1 VSGCV
6 LKACRLYARFNFRS
20 SFASA
25 RDRPN
30 TLAAFEFPSLVRISF
45 FIIVTLF
52 LLPLVLLIEYDE
64 TETETPNVVVLWPR
78 PDGGNFPNEHFP
90 KNPPPPFEEEEE
102 EQHAKAVLVVAL
114 VLPKVAAQVKAA
126 APPTTTT
133 ETIVLKA
140 LLSFLHYSAKE
151 NQK

>member
-1 VSGCV
+1 MSGCV
-6 LKACRLYARFNFRS
+6 LKACRLYARFNFHS

-30 TLAAFEFPSLVRISF
+30 TLAAFEFPSVVRISF
-45 FIIVTLF
+45 FIVTLF
-52 LLPLVLLIEYDE
+52 LLPLVLLLDDDE
-64 TETETPNVVVLWPR
+64 TDETETPNVVVLWPR

-90 KNPPPPFEEEEE
+90 KNPPPPCEEEE

-114 VLPKVAAQVKAA
+114 VLPKVAARVKAA
-126 APPTTTT
+126 APPTTT
-133 ETIVLKA
+133 ETIVKA
-140 LLSFLHYSAKE
+140 LLSFLNYSAKE

>member
-30 TLAAFEFPSLVRISF
+30 TLAAFEFPSVVRISF
-45 FIIVTLF
+45 FIVNLF
-52 LLPLVLLIEYDE
+52 LLPLVLLLDDDE

-78 PDGGNFPNEHFP
+78 PGGNFPNEHFP
-90 KNPPPPFEEEEE
+90 KNPPPPEEE
-102 EQHAKAVLVVAL
+102 EQHAAVLVVAL
-114 VLPKVAAQVKAA
+114 VLPKVAAHVKAAA
-126 APPTTTT
+126 APPTTT
-133 ETIVLKA
+133 ETIVFKA
-140 LLSFLHYSAKE
+140 LLSFLHYSTKE

>member
-30 TLAAFEFPSLVRISF
+30 TLAAFEFPSVVRISF
-45 FIIVTLF
+45 FIIVSNL
-52 LLPLVLLIEYDE
+52 LLPLALLLDDE

-78 PDGGNFPNEHFP
+78 PGGNFPNEHFP
-90 KNPPPPFEEEEE
+90 NPPPEE
-102 EQHAKAVLVVAL
+102 EQRAVVVVVAF
-114 VLPKVAAQVKAA
+114 VLPEAAVKA
-126 APPTTTT
+126 PTT
-133 ETIVLKA
+133 ETIVCVVVRA
-140 LLSFLHYSAKE
+140 LLSF
-151 NQK
+151 Q

>member
-30 TLAAFEFPSLVRISF
+30 TLAAFEFPSVVRISF
-45 FIIVTLF
+45 FIIVVSTLL
-52 LLPLVLLIEYDE
+52 LLPLVLLLDDDE
-64 TETETPNVVVLWPR
+64 TDETETPNVVVLWPR

-90 KNPPPPFEEEEE
+90 KNPPPPEEE
-102 EQHAKAVLVVAL
+102 EQHAAVLVVAL
-114 VLPKVAAQVKAA
+114 VLPKVAAHVKAA
-126 APPTTTT
+126 APPTTT
-133 ETIVLKA
+133 ETIVEA

>member
-30 TLAAFEFPSLVRISF
+30 TLAAFEFPSVVRISF
-45 FIIVTLF
+45 FIVTLF

-140 LLSFLHYSAKE
+140 LLSFLH
-151 NQK
+151 

>member
-30 TLAAFEFPSLVRISF
+30 TLAAFEFPSVVRISF
-45 FIIVTLF
+45 FIIVRTL
-52 LLPLVLLIEYDE
+52 LL
-64 TETETPNVVVLWPR
+64 R
-78 PDGGNFPNEHFP
+78 PGGNFPNEHFP
-90 KNPPPPFEEEEE
+90 PNNPPPPEEE
-102 EQHAKAVLVVAL
+102 EQHAAVLVVVAL
-114 VLPKVAAQVKAA
+114 VLPKVAARVKAA
-126 APPTTTT
+126 APPTTT
-133 ETIVLKA
+133 ETIVRKA
-140 LLSFLHYSAKE
+140 LLSFLNDDSGE

>member
-45 FIIVTLF
+45 FIVTLF

-64 TETETPNVVVLWPR
+64 TDETETPNVVVLWPR

-102 EQHAKAVLVVAL
+102 QHAKAVLVVAL

-126 APPTTTT
+126 AAPPPTTT
-133 ETIVLKA
+133 ETIVKA
-140 LLSFLHYSAKE
+140 LLSFLHYSTKE

>member
-30 TLAAFEFPSLVRISF
+30 TLAAFEFPSVVRISF
-45 FIIVTLF
+45 FIVTLF

-64 TETETPNVVVLWPR
+64 TDETETPNVVVLWPR

-102 EQHAKAVLVVAL
+102 QHAKAVLVVAL

-126 APPTTTT
+126 AAAPPTTT
-133 ETIVLKA
+133 ETIVKA
-140 LLSFLHYSAKE
+140 LLSFLHYSTKE

>member
-30 TLAAFEFPSLVRISF
+30 TLAAFEFPSVVRISF
-45 FIIVTLF
+45 FIVTLF

-102 EQHAKAVLVVAL
+102 QHAKAVLVVAL
-114 VLPKVAAQVKAA
+114 VLPKVAAHVKAAA
-126 APPTTTT
+126 APPTTT
-133 ETIVLKA
+133 ETIVFKA
-140 LLSFLHYSAKE
+140 LLSFLHYSTKE

>member
-102 EQHAKAVLVVAL
+102 QHAKAVLVVAL

-140 LLSFLHYSAKE
+140 LLSFLH
-151 NQK
+151 